1 MTRLLVLNNV
11 WAKQFSFIH
20 AGFLSLCSKYQML
33 YSRFDDDCESV
44 SPLSVEEPVNQVS

>member
-11 WAKQFSFIH
+11 WAKQLSFIH
-20 AGFLSLCSKYQML
+20 AGFLSLGKYHML